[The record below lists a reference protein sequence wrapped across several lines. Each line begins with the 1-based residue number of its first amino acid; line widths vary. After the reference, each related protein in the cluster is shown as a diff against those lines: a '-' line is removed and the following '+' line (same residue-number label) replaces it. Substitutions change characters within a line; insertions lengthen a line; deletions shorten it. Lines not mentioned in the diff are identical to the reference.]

1 MINTVSRTIL
11 CLAVSCILAM
21 SVQAETFKEG
31 VDYKVA
37 KTPGRVEDP
46 AKIEV
51 REFFWYG
58 CPHCYKLEP
67 YVETWL
73 KTKPDDVNFVR
84 TPGMMNRSWELHG
97 KAFFA
102 ARSLGIL
109 EQSHRNLFDA
119 IHRDKRNLNSQKALA
134 GFYADYGIDK
144 KVFNKAFESF
154 GVTSEVRQADA
165 LSRAYRLMGVPAL
178 IVNGKYI
185 TNGRM
190 SKDYNRWMRIV
201 DHLVELERKNNK

>member
-1 MINTVSRTIL
+1 MIKTVFRNLL
-11 CLAVSCILAM
+11 CIAAACILAF
-21 SVQAETFKEG
+21 SAQAETFKEG
-31 VDYKVA
+31 VDYKVV
-37 KTPGRVEDP
+37 KTPGRTEDP

-67 YVETWL
+67 YLETWL

-84 TPGMMNRSWELHG
+84 IPGVMNRSWETHG
-97 KAFFA
+97 KAFYVA
-102 ARSLGIL
+102 KSLGVL
-109 EQSHRNLFDA
+109 EQSHRNLFNA
-119 IHRDKRNLNSQKALA
+119 IHVDKRKLNTQKQLA

-144 KVFNKAFESF
+144 KTFNKAFDSF
-154 GVTSEVRQADA
+154 GVTSEIRQADA
-165 LSRAYRLMGVPAL
+165 MARAFRIMGVPTL

-190 SKDYNRWMRIV
+190 SKDYKRWMRIV
-201 DHLVELERKNNK
+201 DYLVELERKK

>member
-1 MINTVSRTIL
+1 M
-11 CLAVSCILAM
+11 LAM
-21 SVQAETFKEG
+21 SAQAEAFKEG

-37 KTPGRVEDP
+37 KTPGRVDDP

-67 YVETWL
+67 YLETWI
-73 KTKPDDVNFVR
+73 KAKPEDVNFVR
-84 TPGMMNRSWELHG
+84 IPGVMNRSWELHG
-97 KAFFA
+97 KAFYVA
-102 ARSLGIL
+102 KSLGVL
-109 EQSHRNLFDA
+109 EQSHRNLFNA
-119 IHRDKRNLNSQKALA
+119 IHVDKRELTTQKALA
-134 GFYADYGIDK
+134 NFYADYGVDK
-144 KVFNKAFESF
+144 KTFNKEFESF
-154 GVTSEVRQADA
+154 SVTSEVRQADA
-165 LSRAYRLMGVPAL
+165 MARAYRIMGVPTL

-201 DHLVELERKNNK
+201 DYLVELERNNKK